1 MDTKRQKLALSIV
14 GLAQGAI
21 TVGTENADPLIR
33 GHLHTMVEHGHI
45 LTEQKDE
52 IISAWEVLREDI
64 DYPKPRGVTE
74 VSLKNLISRLQSL
87 HAA

>member
-1 MDTKRQKLALSIV
+1 MDTKRQNLALSIM

-21 TVGTENADPLIR
+21 TVGTENAD
-33 GHLHTMVEHGHI
+33 HLHTMVEHGHI